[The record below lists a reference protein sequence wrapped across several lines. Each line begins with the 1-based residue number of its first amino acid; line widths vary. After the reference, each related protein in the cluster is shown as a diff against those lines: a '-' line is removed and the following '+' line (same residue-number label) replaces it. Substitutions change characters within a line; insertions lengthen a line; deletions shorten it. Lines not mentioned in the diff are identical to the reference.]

1 MFSFRTPSPSRW
13 SVAEVEQ
20 VFVHMDR
27 DGSGRVFLIAE
38 YDASA
43 EVQAAGRAAS
53 PDDGQ
58 HGHVTVAVNN
68 RQLSKSSQTRL
79 GR

>member
-1 MFSFRTPSPSRW
+1 MTPARLERSLVRTPKL
-13 SVAEVEQ
+13 
-20 VFVHMDR
+20 
-27 DGSGRVFLIAE
+27 FLIAE
-38 YDASA
+38 YDASP
-43 EVQAAGRAAS
+43 EVHTAGRAPS

-58 HGHVTVAVNN
+58 HGHVTVAVND

>member
-1 MFSFRTPSPSRW
+1 MTPARLERLHVLTPKL
-13 SVAEVEQ
+13 
-20 VFVHMDR
+20 
-27 DGSGRVFLIAE
+27 FLIAE

-43 EVQAAGRAAS
+43 EVHAAGRTAS
-53 PDDGQ
+53 PDDGHDSQ
-58 HGHVTVAVNN
+58 HGHVTVAVND